1 MIWVEKRDVIF
12 GKKIINHIVLFY
24 YIFNVK
30 ASDTLSKGN
39 DIVILIW
46 TRIEIPPF
54 IYMDKERMKNCF
66 YNNCVITANKSY
78 FKKVKDF
85 DVILFHVVDLDL
97 SKFLVPEER
106 SEKQKYIF
114 VSHEPVDLYGI
125 PTPVDYYN
133 GLFNLTWTYKFE
145 SDVILR
151 YLVIKNKKGEVIGPK
166 KDMHWIDF
174 DHMKPTSEKI
184 KRKLQ
189 TKYKAAVWFVTHC
202 VTPGSREIYV
212 QRLSGELKKYNLD
225 IDIYGH
231 CGELKCTQGNENCHV
246 VVETDY
252 YFYLAF
258 ENSLCEDYV
267 TEKVLTATKH
277 FAVPIVYGGANYTR
291 YVVG

>member
-1 MIWVEKRDVIF
+1 MICIVKRDEF
-12 GKKIINHIVLFY
+12 YRKELINHIVLFY
-24 YIFNVK
+24 FIFNVK
-30 ASDTLSKGN
+30 ESETLSKGN

-54 IYMDKERMKNCF
+54 VYMDKEKMKKCF
-66 YNNCVITANKSY
+66 YNNCVYTANVLH
-78 FKKVKDF
+78 FKRVKDF

-97 SKFLVPEER
+97 SKLVIPKER
-106 SEKQKYIF
+106 SENQKYIF

-125 PTPVDYYN
+125 PSPTDYYN

-151 YLVIKNKKGEVIGPK
+151 YIIVKNRKGEVIGPK
-166 KDMHWIDF
+166 KDMHWMDF
-174 DHMKPTSEKI
+174 DDMKPISEKI

-202 VTPGSREIYV
+202 ETPGLREMYV
-212 QRLSGELKKYNLD
+212 HQLNDELEKYDLN

-231 CGELKCTQGNENCHV
+231 CGPLKCTQGNENCHV